1 MPQFAN
7 HRKLTPQN
15 YRSVARRVRELAD
28 AIESRADAKE
38 PRERAALSRH
48 IATLSHVSRALWR
61 RHNGIS
67 VASDIMR
74 KKKAEK
80 RAAGRP
86 PIDGK
91 PRRRYNIMLPDDVVE
106 WLDRSGNRS
115 EAVTRLVREQ
125 ILTDGTAADPS
136 RSAR

>member
-1 MPQFAN
+1 MPQFPP
-7 HRKLTPQN
+7 RKSLSPRG

-28 AIESRADAKE
+28 AIESRAGAKE

-91 PRRRYNIMLPDDVVE
+91 PRRRYNIMLPDDVVA

-115 EAVTRLVREQ
+115 EAVTRLVRERMRG
-125 ILTDGTAADPS
+125 GTATATPPD
-136 RSAR
+136 A